1 MGQAFYAGSSSSHKP
16 GDGGQLS
23 QCHTEMNWK
32 GLEFTPL
39 SSHSSAGLPGCWSNR
54 IKLVIIK
61 HLLSARHFTVF
72 GV

>member
-39 SSHSSAGLPGCWSNR
+39 SSHSSAGLPGC
-54 IKLVIIK
+54 
-61 HLLSARHFTVF
+61 
-72 GV
+72 